1 MKGDPMN
8 PQRPGILVPVLIGG
22 AAAGFLSGL
31 PVFGCLCCLWPI
43 GGAMLSVFLLAK
55 ETPHS
60 LTPGD
65 GAIVG
70 AFAGIAAAVV
80 SALVEIPLKT
90 MNEEFLR
97 TVLSRLAEFTED
109 LPAGWETWLD
119 ESTQLSLPLFL
130 IGLFVSALI
139 YAGLGALGGIL
150 GVSLFGKKPSQ
161 PAAVPDASQD
171 PGYRQP

>member
-1 MKGDPMN
+1 MKGDQMSHP
-8 PQRPGILVPVLIGG
+8 RPNVLTPVLIGG
-22 AAAGFLSGL
+22 AAAGILSGT
-31 PVFGCLCCLWPI
+31 PFFGCLCCLWII

-55 ETPHS
+55 ESPHS
-60 LTPGD
+60 LSAGD
-65 GAIVG
+65 GAVVG
-70 AFAGIAAAVV
+70 AFTGIAAAVV

-97 TVLSRLAEFTED
+97 RFLSRLAEFAED

-119 ESTQLSLPLFL
+119 QSTQISLPMFL
-130 IGLFVSALI
+130 IGLFVSAVI

-150 GVSLFGKKPSQ
+150 GISLFGKKPLQ
-161 PAAVPDASQD
+161 PAAVPDAPQD